1 MLQRLAI
8 LKSEHGFTFVI
19 IAAVVAGALLP
30 EIFLIVFFQRGRP
43 ARKNLRNLLFTIPI
57 WAIDGSLVDLLYRSE
72 AAWLGN
78 VVTVPVV
85 LAKICVD
92 QFGYNPFFAA
102 PFGVL
107 TYEWKN
113 SGFSLESLV
122 RGFSWTHYRD
132 KIVPT
137 LLATWAVWIPLMA
150 IIYSLPLALQFP
162 LFSLALTFWVLL
174 LTYMTNSF
182 AEKHAHVTQM
192 SGIVSPRRRRT
203 SPMKSHEIF
212 QHMSPDLA
220 AEIFG
225 YLQQEQTAGF
235 KSAVRAWPV
244 QRNLRPSLLSG
255 NRLRALRLAQSALG
269 RKVSDTLAAH
279 LAPSLAA
286 RRAKADALRL
296 SRFASGSTATRM
308 GRSTNLPESPPKEK
322 LRAGDRPACSRNI
335 RRKRSR
341 FICTLFTTWTAK

>member
-1 MLQRLAI
+1 MTPLQSHHRTSLTIGWEAARANLAPALFIQMVMLALLAGYY
-8 LKSEHGFTFVI
+8 LSPAVAGLLNDFAACKVRHGFTFVV
-19 IAAVVAGALLP
+19 IAAVAAGALVP
-30 EIFLIVFFQRGRP
+30 ELFLIVFFQRGCP
-43 ARKNLRNLLFTIPI
+43 ARQNLRNLLFTVPI
-57 WAIDGSLVDLLYRSE
+57 WAIDGSLVDLLYRDE

-78 VVTVPVV
+78 VVTIPVV

-122 RGFSWTHYRD
+122 RGFTWRHYRD

-182 AEKHAHVTQM
+182 ATKHTHIIPMPEV
-192 SGIVSPRRRRT
+192 VSAGAIRT
-203 SPMKSHEIF
+203 IP
-212 QHMSPDLA
+212 
-220 AEIFG
+220 
-225 YLQQEQTAGF
+225 
-235 KSAVRAWPV
+235 
-244 QRNLRPSLLSG
+244 
-255 NRLRALRLAQSALG
+255 
-269 RKVSDTLAAH
+269 
-279 LAPSLAA
+279 
-286 RRAKADALRL
+286 
-296 SRFASGSTATRM
+296 
-308 GRSTNLPESPPKEK
+308 
-322 LRAGDRPACSRNI
+322 
-335 RRKRSR
+335 
-341 FICTLFTTWTAK
+341 